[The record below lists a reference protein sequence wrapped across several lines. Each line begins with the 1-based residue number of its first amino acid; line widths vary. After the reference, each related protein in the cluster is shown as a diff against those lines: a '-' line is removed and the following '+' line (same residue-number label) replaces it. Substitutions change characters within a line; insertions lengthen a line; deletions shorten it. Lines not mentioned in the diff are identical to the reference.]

1 MPVRG
6 GNEAVTQVNQ
16 TAGSGYFEKSER
28 RETWSGIPV
37 KPAYTPKDVRDIK
50 YRGIGDPGHYP
61 FTRGIYEDMYRGR
74 LWSRRQITG
83 CSTPRLTNERLKY
96 LVSQGENAIN
106 VICDQPTQIQI
117 DSDHPWAEG
126 SVGRAGVP
134 VNTMQDVWTIMDGIR
149 LDEISTM
156 LTAHSPLTLPS
167 YLLLADHQGV
177 PYSELRMSGVITP
190 PTVSAPV
197 CLYGGRERAD
207 QQGIPW
213 TAVGEQQ
220 GSSGILSSVQQKRMK
235 EFADK
240 LEFIIKNCDKMYPA
254 NFNGYIIRET
264 GVGAVEEVAWEFAR
278 AFEAFDMLTKRGMD
292 IDDIA
297 PKVSFTF
304 SAMIDLFEEIVKF
317 RAARRVWARNL
328 KERFGATDPRTL
340 QLKFHVNTAGVMME
354 RQQPVINIVRAAYG
368 ALAAVLGGTQSLQV
382 AGYDEAIAIPTEE
395 AATIALRTQQIL
407 AYETGVATVAD
418 PLGGSYYVE
427 SLTEKMDEEMQKII
441 DTIEEMGGM
450 SAAVVNGYIDSEMER
465 AWLKYQQEVED
476 KRRIVVGVNEFTIP
490 EEEDADV
497 EAYHHQVDFD
507 LVHRYI
513 EDLKEFK
520 RTRSQTKVRK
530 ALQDLRRA
538 VETDDPEILRFEME
552 CCKANCTTGEV
563 AGVKRLGVG
572 LPYDPMEAL
581 EYPFD

>member
-1 MPVRG
+1 MTQKARG
-6 GNEAVTQVNQ
+6 
-16 TAGSGYFEKSER
+16 SYFDKSER
-28 RETWSGIPV
+28 QETWSGIPV
-37 KPAYTPKDVRDIK
+37 KTVYTPKDVRDIK
-50 YRGIGDPGHYP
+50 YRRIADPGQYP

-96 LVSQGENAIN
+96 LISQGETAIN

-134 VNTMQDVWTIMDGIR
+134 VTTMQDVWTIMDGIR
-149 LDEISTM
+149 LDETSTM

-177 PYSELRMSGVITP
+177 PYSELRVTGVITP

-213 TAVGEQQ
+213 TEVGT
-220 GSSGILSSVQQKRMK
+220 GGGDLLSSVQQKRMK

-240 LEFIIKNCDKMYPA
+240 LEFLIVNNCDKMYPA

-278 AFEAFDMLTKRGMD
+278 AFEAFDILTRRGMD
-292 IDDIA
+292 IDRIA

-328 KERFGATDPRTL
+328 KERFGAAEPRSL

-368 ALAAVLGGTQSLQV
+368 ALAAALGGTQSLQV

-395 AATIALRTQQIL
+395 AATIGLRTQQIL
-407 AYETGVATVAD
+407 AYETGVTTVAD

-427 SLTEKMDEEMQKII
+427 SLTEKMDEEMQKVI

-450 SAAVVNGYIDSEMER
+450 STAVTSGYIDREMEK

-476 KRRIVVGVNEFTIP
+476 KKRIVVGVNEFTIP
-490 EEEDADV
+490 EEEEADV

-507 LVHRYI
+507 LVNRYI
-513 EDLKEFK
+513 EDLKGLK
-520 RTRSQTKVRK
+520 RTRSQAKARK
-530 ALQDLRRA
+530 ALEDLRRA
-538 VETDDPEILRFEME
+538 VETGDPEILRFEME

-572 LPYDPMEAL
+572 LPYDPM
-581 EYPFD
+581 

>member
-1 MPVRG
+1 MVG
-6 GNEAVTQVNQ
+6 QMKEQIKG
-16 TAGSGYFEKSER
+16 GYFEKAER
-28 RETWSGIPV
+28 QETWSGIPV
-37 KPAYTPKDVRDIK
+37 KPLYTPDDVKSIK
-50 YRGIGDPGHYP
+50 YPEQVGDPGQYP
-61 FTRGIYEDMYRGR
+61 FTRGIYKDMYRGR

-83 CSTPRLTNERLKY
+83 CSTPKLTNERLRY
-96 LVSQGENAIN
+96 LISQGESAIN

-126 SVGRAGVP
+126 SVGRAGTP
-134 VNTMQDVWTIMDGIR
+134 INTMQDVWTIMDGIR
-149 LDEISTM
+149 LDKTSTM

-167 YLLLADHQGV
+167 YMLLADKQGV
-177 PYSELRMSGVITP
+177 PYSELRVSGVITP

-197 CLYGGRERAD
+197 CLYGGRESAD

-213 TAVGEQQ
+213 STVVTQ
-220 GSSGILSSVQQKRMK
+220 GNNERLFDVQQKRMK

-254 NFNGYIIRET
+254 NFNGYIIREV
-264 GVGAVEEVAWEFAR
+264 GVGAAEEVAWEFAR
-278 AFEAFDMLTKRGMD
+278 AFESFDMLTKRGMD
-292 IDDIA
+292 INLVA
-297 PKVSFTF
+297 QKVSFTF
-304 SAMIDLFEEIVKF
+304 SAMIDIFEEAVKF
-317 RAARRVWARNL
+317 RTARRVWARNL
-328 KERFGATDPRTL
+328 KKKFGVTDPRAL
-340 QLKFHVNTAGVMME
+340 WLKFHVNTAGVMME
-354 RQQPVINIVRAAYG
+354 RQQPIINIIRAAYG

-407 AYETGVATVAD
+407 AYESGVATVAD

-427 SLTEKMDEEMQKII
+427 SLTEKMDEKMQKII
-441 DTIEEMGGM
+441 DTIDAMGGM
-450 SAAVVNGYIDSEMER
+450 TKAVISGYIDREMEK
-465 AWLKYQQEVED
+465 AWLKYQQELEE
-476 KRRIVVGVNEFTIP
+476 KKRIVVGVNEFAIP

-520 RTRSQTKVRK
+520 RTRSRTKVKK
-530 ALQDLRRA
+530 ALENLRRA
-538 VETDDPEILRFEME
+538 VETSDPEILRFEME
-552 CCKANCTTGEV
+552 CCKAGCTTGEV
-563 AGVKRLGVG
+563 GGAKRIGVG
-572 LPYDPMEAL
+572 LPYDPMGIL

>member
-1 MPVRG
+1 MGQKGR
-6 GNEAVTQVNQ
+6 
-16 TAGSGYFEKSER
+16 SSYFERAER
-28 RETWSGIPV
+28 QETWSGIPV
-37 KPAYTPKDVRDIK
+37 KAVYTPNDVTDVK
-50 YRGIGDPGHYP
+50 YAQRIGDPGHYP
-61 FTRGIYEDMYRGR
+61 FTRGIYGDMYRGR

-83 CSTPRLTNERLKY
+83 CSTPKLTNERLRY
-96 LVSQGENAIN
+96 LISQGENAIN

-134 VNTMQDVWTIMDGIR
+134 INTMQDVWAIMDGIR
-149 LDEISTM
+149 LDETSTM
-156 LTAHSPLTLPS
+156 LTAHSPITFPS
-167 YLLLADHQGV
+167 YLLLADRQGIA
-177 PYSELRMSGVITP
+177 YSELRVSGVITP

-197 CLYGGRERAD
+197 CLYGGRLAAD

-213 TAVGEQQ
+213 TAVGSQD
-220 GSSGILSSVQQKRMK
+220 GSDLLSAVQQKRMK

-240 LEFIIKNCDKMYPA
+240 LEFMVKNCDKMYPA

-264 GVGAVEEVAWEFAR
+264 GVGAAEEVAWEFAR
-278 AFEAFDMLTKRGMD
+278 AFEAFDMLTKRGVD
-292 IDDIA
+292 IDQIA

-317 RAARRVWARNL
+317 RVARKVWARNL
-328 KERFGATDPRTL
+328 KERFGATAPRSL

-427 SLTEKMDEEMQKII
+427 SLTEKMDEDVQKII
-441 DTIEEMGGM
+441 DTIEGMGGM
-450 SAAVVNGYIDSEMER
+450 TAAVTSGYIDREMER

-476 KRRIVVGVNEFTIP
+476 KKRIIVGVNEFTIP
-490 EEEDADV
+490 EEEDVDV

-507 LVHRYI
+507 LVSRYMD
-513 EDLKEFK
+513 DLKELK
-520 RTRSQTKVRK
+520 RTRSQTKGRK
-530 ALQDLRRA
+530 ALENLRRA
-538 VETDDPEILRFEME
+538 VEAGDPEILRFEME

-572 LPYDPMEAL
+572 LAYDPMGVL

>member
-1 MPVRG
+1 M
-6 GNEAVTQVNQ
+6 NEQ
-16 TAGSGYFEKSER
+16 SRSSYYEKSER
-28 RETWSGIPV
+28 DKTWSGIPV
-37 KPAYTPKDVRDIK
+37 KPVYTPEDARDID
-50 YRGIGDPGHYP
+50 YAGRIADPGAFPY
-61 FTRGIYEDMYRGR
+61 TRGIYEDMYRGR

-83 CSTPRLTNERLKY
+83 CSTPRLTNERLKH
-96 LVSQGENAIN
+96 LISQGENAIN

-134 VNTMQDVWTIMDGIR
+134 ITSMRDVWAIMDGIR
-149 LDEISTM
+149 LDETSTM

-167 YLLLADHQGV
+167 YLLLADEQGV
-177 PYSELRMSGVITP
+177 PYSELRVSGVVTP

-197 CLYGGRERAD
+197 CLYGGRTSGD

-213 TAVGEQQ
+213 AAVGE
-220 GSSGILSSVQQKRMK
+220 GGGDVLSKVQQKRMK

-240 LEFIIKNCDKMYPA
+240 LEFMIQNCDKMYPA

-264 GVGAVEEVAWEFAR
+264 GVGAAEEVAWEFAR
-278 AFEAFDMLTKRGMD
+278 AFEAFDMLTKRGLD
-292 IDDIA
+292 IDRIA

-304 SAMIDLFEEIVKF
+304 SSMIDLFEEIAKF
-317 RAARRVWARNL
+317 RAARRVWARSL
-328 KERFGATDPRTL
+328 KERFGAADPRSL
-340 QLKFHVNTAGVMME
+340 KLKFHVNTAGIMME
-354 RQQPVINIVRAAYG
+354 RQQPTINIIRAAYG

-407 AYETGVATVAD
+407 AYETGVTAAAD
-418 PLGGSYYVE
+418 PLGGSYFIE
-427 SLTEKMDEEMQKII
+427 SLTDRMDEEMQKSI
-441 DTIEEMGGM
+441 DAIDGMGGM
-450 SAAVVNGYIDSEMER
+450 TAAVISGYIDREMER
-465 AWLKYQQEVED
+465 AWLKVQQEIED
-476 KRRIVVGVNEFTIP
+476 GRRIVVGVNEFTIP
-490 EEEDADV
+490 EEEDVDV

-520 RTRSQTKVRK
+520 RTRPQTRVRD
-530 ALQDLRRA
+530 ALEALRSA
-538 VETDDPEILRFEME
+538 VEGEDREILRFEME
-552 CCKANCTTGEV
+552 CCKAGCTTGEV

-572 LPYDPMEAL
+572 LPYDPMGVL
-581 EYPFD
+581 EYPFG

>member
-1 MPVRG
+1 MSNDR
-6 GNEAVTQVNQ
+6 T
-16 TAGSGYFEKSER
+16 GSSYFEKSER
-28 RETWSGIPV
+28 GETWSGFPV
-37 KPAYTPKDVRDIK
+37 KTVYTPADAESIDYAARVA
-50 YRGIGDPGHYP
+50 DPGRFPY
-61 FTRGIYEDMYRGR
+61 TRGIYEDMYRGR

-96 LVSQGENAIN
+96 LIAHGENAIN

-134 VNTMQDVWTIMDGIR
+134 VTTMQDVWTIMDGIR
-149 LDEISTM
+149 LDETSTM

-167 YLLLADHQGV
+167 YLLLADEQGV
-177 PYSELRMSGVITP
+177 PYSELRVSGVVTP

-197 CLYGGRERAD
+197 CIYGGRMSGD

-213 TAVGEQQ
+213 AAVGQ
-220 GSSGILSSVQQKRMK
+220 GTSDVLSQVQQKRMK

-240 LEFIIKNCDKMYPA
+240 LEFIIRNCDKMYPA

-264 GVGAVEEVAWEFAR
+264 GVGAAEEVAWEFAR
-278 AFEAFDMLTKRGMD
+278 AFESFDMLTARGLH
-292 IDDIA
+292 IDQIA

-304 SAMIDLFEEIVKF
+304 SAMIDLFEEIAKF

-328 KERFGATDPRTL
+328 KERFGAADPRSL
-340 QLKFHVNTAGVMME
+340 KLKFHVNTAGVMME
-354 RQQPVINIVRAAYG
+354 RQQPTINIIRAAYG

-407 AYETGVATVAD
+407 AYETGVTASAD
-418 PLGGSYYVE
+418 PLGGSYYME
-427 SLTEKMDEEMQKII
+427 DLTDRMDGEMQRII
-441 DTIEEMGGM
+441 DAIDGLGGM
-450 SAAVVNGYIDSEMER
+450 TAAVVNGYIDREMEK
-465 AWLKYQQEVED
+465 AWLKVQQEIED
-476 KRRIVVGVNEFTIP
+476 RKRIIVGVNEFTIP
-490 EEEDADV
+490 EEEDVDV

-513 EDLKEFK
+513 EDLKEFR
-520 RTRSQTKVRK
+520 RTRPQAAARS
-530 ALQDLRRA
+530 ALEALRRA
-538 VETDDPEILRFEME
+538 VESGDPEILRFEMA
-552 CCKANCTTGEV
+552 CCRAGCTTGEV
-563 AGVKRLGVG
+563 AGTKRLGVG
-572 LPYDPMEAL
+572 LPYDPMGVL

>member
-1 MPVRG
+1 M
-6 GNEAVTQVNQ
+6 NQ
-16 TAGSGYFEKSER
+16 NSRSSYFEKSER
-28 RETWSGIPV
+28 DETWSGIPV
-37 KPAYTPKDVRDIK
+37 ETVYKPDDVHDVDYAK
-50 YRGIGDPGHYP
+50 TVADPGQYP
-61 FTRGIYEDMYRGR
+61 YTRGIYDDMYRGR

-83 CSTPRLTNERLKY
+83 CSTPKLTNERLKY
-96 LVSQGENAIN
+96 LISHGENAIN

-134 VNTMQDVWTIMDGIR
+134 VTTMQDVWTIMDGIR
-149 LDEISTM
+149 LDETSTM

-177 PYSELRMSGVITP
+177 PYSELRVSGVVTP

-197 CLYGGRERAD
+197 CLYGGRLSAD

-213 TAVGEQQ
+213 TAVGAE
-220 GSSGILSSVQQKRMK
+220 GDDVLSSVQHKRMK

-278 AFEAFDMLTKRGMD
+278 AFEAFDMLTKRGLD
-292 IDDIA
+292 IDQIA

-304 SAMIDLFEEIVKF
+304 SAMIDILEEVVKF

-328 KERFGATDPRTL
+328 KERFGSNDPRSL
-340 QLKFHVNTAGVMME
+340 RLKFHVNTAGVMME
-354 RQQPVINIVRAAYG
+354 RQQPVINIIRAAYG

-407 AYETGVATVAD
+407 AYETGVTATAD

-427 SLTEKMDEEMQKII
+427 SLTDKMDEEMQKVV
-441 DTIEEMGGM
+441 DTIEGMGGM
-450 SAAVVNGYIDSEMER
+450 SAAVINGYIDREMEK
-465 AWLKYQQEVED
+465 AWLKVQQELED
-476 KRRIVVGVNEFTIP
+476 KKRIIVGVNEFTIP

-513 EDLKEFK
+513 EDLREFK
-520 RTRSQTKVRK
+520 RTRSQNEARG
-530 ALQDLRRA
+530 ALEALRRA
-538 VETDDPEILRFEME
+538 VESEDPEILRFEME
-552 CCKANCTTGEV
+552 CCKAGCTTGEV
-563 AGVKRLGVG
+563 AGVRRMGVG
-572 LPYDPMEAL
+572 LPYDPMGVL
-581 EYPFD
+581 EYPFN

>member
-1 MPVRG
+1 MSQKARG
-6 GNEAVTQVNQ
+6 
-16 TAGSGYFEKSER
+16 SYFEKSER
-28 RETWSGIPV
+28 QETWSGIPV
-37 KPAYTPKDVRDIK
+37 KTVYTPKDVRDIK
-50 YRGIGDPGHYP
+50 YRRIADPGHYP

-96 LVSQGENAIN
+96 LISQGETAIN

-126 SVGRAGVP
+126 SVGRSGVP
-134 VNTMQDVWTIMDGIR
+134 VTTMQDVWTILDGIR
-149 LDEISTM
+149 LDETSTM

-177 PYSELRMSGVITP
+177 PYSELRVTGVITP

-213 TAVGEQQ
+213 TTVGTH
-220 GSSGILSSVQQKRMK
+220 GDDTLSSVQQKRMK

-240 LEFIIKNCDKMYPA
+240 LEFLIVNNCDKMYPA

-278 AFEAFDMLTKRGMD
+278 AFESFDMLTRRGLD
-292 IDDIA
+292 IDQVA

-328 KERFGATDPRTL
+328 KERYGAAAPRSL

-354 RQQPVINIVRAAYG
+354 RQQPMINIVRAAYG
-368 ALAAVLGGTQSLQV
+368 ALAAVLAGTQSLQV

-395 AATIALRTQQIL
+395 AATIGLRTQQIL

-418 PLGGSYYVE
+418 PLAGSYYVE
-427 SLTEKMDEEMQKII
+427 SLTEKMDEEMQKVI
-441 DTIEEMGGM
+441 DTIEGMGGM
-450 SAAVVNGYIDSEMER
+450 SSAVVNGYIDGEMEK

-476 KRRIVVGVNEFTIP
+476 RKRIVVGVNEFTIP

-507 LVHRYI
+507 LVKRYI

-520 RTRSQTKVRK
+520 RTRSQAKARK
-530 ALQDLRRA
+530 ALEDLRRA
-538 VETDDPEILRFEME
+538 VETGDPEIICFEME

-563 AGVKRLGVG
+563 AGVKRMGVG
-572 LPYDPMEAL
+572 LPYDTMGVL

>member
-1 MPVRG
+1 MS
-6 GNEAVTQVNQ
+6 QKQ
-16 TAGSGYFEKSER
+16 GSSYFEKSER
-28 RETWSGIPV
+28 QETWSGIPV
-37 KPAYTPKDVRDIK
+37 KPVYTPKDVRGIK
-50 YRGIGDPGHYP
+50 YAQRTGDPGHYP

-83 CSTPRLTNERLKY
+83 CSTPRLTNERLRY
-96 LVSQGENAIN
+96 LISQGETAIN

-134 VNTMQDVWTIMDGIR
+134 VTTMQDVWTIMDGIR
-149 LDEISTM
+149 LDETSTM

-177 PYSELRMSGVITP
+177 PYSELRVSGVITP

-213 TAVGEQQ
+213 TAVGTQ
-220 GSSGILSSVQQKRMK
+220 GGDLLRSVQQKRMK

-240 LEFIIKNCDKMYPA
+240 LEFLIVNNCDKMYPA

-278 AFEAFDMLTKRGMD
+278 AFESFDILTKRGLD
-292 IDDIA
+292 IDQVA

-328 KERFGATDPRTL
+328 KERFGATEPRSL
-340 QLKFHVNTAGVMME
+340 QLKFHVNTAGIMME

-395 AATIALRTQQIL
+395 AATIGLRTQQIL

-418 PLGGSYYVE
+418 PLAGSYYVE
-427 SLTEKMDEEMQKII
+427 SLTEKMDEEVQKVI

-450 SAAVVNGYIDSEMER
+450 SAAVVNGYIDREMEK

-476 KRRIVVGVNEFTIP
+476 KKRIIVGVNEFTIP

-507 LVHRYI
+507 LVNCYI

-520 RTRSQTKVRK
+520 RTRSQTKARK
-530 ALQDLRRA
+530 ALEDLRRA
-538 VETDDPEILRFEME
+538 VETDDPEILCFEME

-572 LPYDPMEAL
+572 LPYDPMGVL